1 MAECSKCYKDECS
14 GQCEMDRYFKG
25 DTSNSL
31 LYSNSGFKEQPI
43 GKDLETIE
51 KLASEL
57 PDVDYILD
65 NIVNYM
71 FTNHITTNDYE
82 EDKKLNEFLYSL
94 NFNGQRNIDVL
105 KGVAKGYRKYGYY
118 GLLNT
123 GEGLVGVHPTQIVAS
138 VIDYPKSPVIKQTL
152 TYIIKR
158 NYTGER
164 DSLTRVYG
172 LNKSFTG
179 GLTAEEVRAIVENPK
194 KYEKEYLIVTD
205 DEFSC
210 VRLDTSK
217 VFGVSPLLK
226 DRKRVQLILNILD
239 RMSYDIVRNG
249 IGTIALQAKV
259 NLLDELE
266 ETSESGILPSAGQL
280 LDMGRTAREER
291 ERKVAE
297 DMQAI
302 SEKLATTEYNDAL
315 VYSSRF
321 GELKQLDR
329 DTKALDFLDYLAQY
343 IPAII
348 CQMFGVP
355 ARLFDLNK
363 TVSNIGT
370 YSIIDNSM
378 KNCIIPMRD
387 HFIGQCSNVIKVA
400 SRVNTHV
407 RFASYEFTKDYN
419 YANDL
424 NIIEA
429 YRQLK
434 EIDPVMAQ
442 AYLEKNLIV

>member
-1 MAECSKCYKDECS
+1 
-14 GQCEMDRYFKG
+14 MDRYFKG
-25 DTSNSL
+25 VNENAL

-43 GKDLETIE
+43 NKDLETIE
-51 KLASEL
+51 KLSIEL

-71 FTNHITTNDYE
+71 FTNHITTNDYK
-82 EDKKLNEFLYSL
+82 EDEKLNAFLYDL

-138 VIDYPKSPVIKQTL
+138 VIDYPKIPVLKQTL
-152 TYIIKR
+152 TYIIRK
-158 NYTGER
+158 NYSDGSR
-164 DSLTRVYG
+164 GLTRVYG
-172 LNKSFTG
+172 LNKDKDGGYTG
-179 GLTAEEVRAIVENPK
+179 LSPEEVKNILAEPE
-194 KYEKEYLIVTD
+194 KYKDEYLIVTD
-205 DEFSC
+205 EEFSC

-280 LDMGRTAREER
+280 LDMGRTARKER
-291 ERKVAE
+291 EKKVAE

-302 SEKLATTEYNDAL
+302 SDKLATTEYNDAL

-321 GELKQLDR
+321 GELKQLAR

-387 HFIGQCSNVIKVA
+387 QFIGQCSTVIKNA
-400 SRVNTHV
+400 SGVKEHI

-424 NIIEA
+424 NILEA